1 MRASI
6 ASLVLIAL
14 SLAPSAL
21 ASGGFEIKE
30 HGYYIFDFLAYCA
43 LMWVLLNK
51 PMSAFLAKRRSDAS
65 TEMEEAAA
73 LKAEATER
81 LERYESKLS
90 NLDAEIG
97 SIEDQFRADGQREHD
112 RVLESADASAE
123 KIRRDTQA
131 TLQREG
137 AQLRGQISTELA
149 ERAMERAEALVA
161 ERLDS
166 HTQQVLIRGFID
178 ELEKRT
184 SLDGI
189 SA

>member
-1 MRASI
+1 MKTLI
-6 ASLVLIAL
+6 ISLVFVAL
-14 SLAPSAL
+14 SIAPSAL
-21 ASGGFEIKE
+21 AGGGFEIKE

-43 LMWVLLNK
+43 LMWVLLGK
-51 PMSAFLAKRRSDAS
+51 PMGAFLAKRRSDAS

-81 LERYESKLS
+81 LERYESKLAD
-90 NLDAEIG
+90 LGAEIAE
-97 SIEDQFRADGQREHD
+97 IEEQFRADGQREHD
-112 RVLESADASAE
+112 RVLESADASVE

-131 TLQREG
+131 TLLREG

-161 ERLDS
+161 ERLDGK
-166 HTQQVLIRGFID
+166 TQQVLIRSFID
-178 ELEKRT
+178 DLEKRT